1 MNLKHGGRILVAT
14 VFGLLLTSCATAT
27 RGSHT
32 IFKVET
38 VPDGARVV
46 TDLKYEGDP
55 AKFDGVKQGETI
67 YYGCEATPCGI
78 KLPRRSD
85 FNVMVIKPGYQ
96 PNTYAVFKE
105 RNKMQARKSEATGM
119 SVMAGGVVLGGIA
132 VADAAASATIFS
144 EIFFPAAAAG
154 PAVVILA
161 MPVAGAATGVDLA
174 TGALIDLRPNPLQ
187 MDLVREVSPEDTDFL
202 VSAFMNSRR
211 IRNEA
216 SSK

>member
-1 MNLKHGGRILVAT
+1 MNLMRGHQLFVSAFCALFLV
-14 VFGLLLTSCATAT
+14 SCATAT

-38 VPDGARVV
+38 VPAGARVV

-55 AKFDGVKQGETI
+55 TDYEGVQDGETI

-85 FNVMVIKPGYQ
+85 FNVMVIKPGFQ
-96 PNTYAVFKE
+96 PKTYAVFKE
-105 RNKMQARKSEATGM
+105 RNKMQARKSEATGLG
-119 SVMAGGVVLGGIA
+119 VMAGGVVLGGIA
-132 VADAAASATIFS
+132 VADAAASATFLS
-144 EIFFPAAAAG
+144 ELFFPAAATG

-187 MDLVREVSPEDTDFL
+187 MELVPEVSPVDTDFL
-202 VSAFMNSRR
+202 VSSFLNSRR
-211 IRNEA
+211 IRRENEN
-216 SSK
+216 